1 MTGSPSSPSSSSF
14 EDLAARLDAISEEIA
29 DVALAELSSAVRRG
43 EQKRPVAERTLTQA
57 RRAVDK
63 AAHLL
68 RHAGAP
74 TGDAGSDD
82 FD

>member
-1 MTGSPSSPSSSSF
+1 MSDSF
-14 EDLAARLDAISEEIA
+14 ESLAARLDEISEEIA

-43 EQKRPVAERTLTQA
+43 EQKRPAAERTLTQA
-57 RRAVDK
+57 RRAVEK

-68 RHAGAP
+68 RHVATAP
-74 TGDAGSDD
+74 GEDGSEQ